1 MDFRQALP
9 GGVFMFS
16 FERTDAFVWVY
27 PAAAVSGAAERTAA
41 LPCGGAAALVYIL
54 EGTGRAGWEEGG
66 EDYAAGCVL
75 CARRAQTLTLRP
87 DTKTR
92 YICVLLRN
100 ASEFMNAM
108 DTCIAA
114 PGADV
119 MDGFLR
125 VRRLAQESRPVGIY
139 EASAAVYALLMEI
152 LALSRREDGGS
163 LVRDALRIM
172 EEDYSLL
179 GGVDELSERLGVT
192 KHHLIRTFTARE
204 GVSPGQYLRRI
215 RLENAKLLLA
225 YREYSVD
232 AIAGMVGYS
241 GGNYFCKVFRQAEGL
256 SPGQFRE
263 RSRPR
268 ADAAVY
274 ERLAYLERFV
284 NV

>member
-1 MDFRQALP
+1 
-9 GGVFMFS
+9 
-16 FERTDAFVWVY
+16 
-27 PAAAVSGAAERTAA
+27 
-41 LPCGGAAALVYIL
+41 
-54 EGTGRAGWEEGG
+54 
-66 EDYAAGCVL
+66 
-75 CARRAQTLTLRP
+75 
-87 DTKTR
+87 
-92 YICVLLRN
+92 
-100 ASEFMNAM
+100 
-108 DTCIAA
+108 
-114 PGADV
+114 
-119 MDGFLR
+119 
-125 VRRLAQESRPVGIY
+125 
-139 EASAAVYALLMEI
+139 
-152 LALSRREDGGS
+152 
-163 LVRDALRIM
+163 M

>member
-1 MDFRQALP
+1 MDFREAPVLT
-9 GGVFMFS
+9 FS

-27 PAAAVSGAAERTAA
+27 PDAADTGTAERTME
-41 LPCGGAAALVYIL
+41 LSCGGAAALLYIL
-54 EGTGRAGWEEGG
+54 GGTGRAIWEEGG
-66 EDYAAGCVL
+66 EDYAAGCVV
-75 CARRAQTLTLRP
+75 CARRTYTLTLRP
-87 DTKTR
+87 DTATR
-92 YICVLLRN
+92 YICLHLRN

-114 PGADV
+114 PGARV
-119 MDGFLR
+119 ADGFSR
-125 VRRLAQESRPVGIY
+125 VLRLAQEKLPVGIH

-163 LVRDALRIM
+163 LVCDALRIM
-172 EEDYSLL
+172 EEEYSLL

-192 KHHLIRTFTARE
+192 KHHLIRAFTE
-204 GVSPGQYLRRI
+204 KMGVSPGQYLRRI

-256 SPGQFRE
+256 SPGQFRAK
-263 RSRPR
+263 SRPR

-274 ERLAYLERFV
+274 KRLAYLERFV